1 MAKEGIRGINFMKKT
16 VFVWMIM
23 LCVLTVG
30 CANTAEEESAKD
42 IAEVTN
48 VADIGASWYE
58 ELQYYE
64 DFSELVIGE
73 KFPLKDGRFVQVT
86 EEKIITDRAE
96 LNYAERFGELDSKV
110 YLFYPSDEAL
120 YVLFETWAS
129 DYMHSLLL
137 YEVSG
142 DEIVLCQKMEG
153 SYIMSVQD
161 SSQIKIWAE
170 FNGPGRT
177 RKCYRGEGIYCIDSE
192 TKTLVL
198 AEDEWLYL
206 EDDSYRTVKGE
217 ELPVTINGKEAFLPI
232 GTKIRFVQT
241 DLKGTYLILLEE
253 TGEEAVLTYETDEK
267 GRYYIGG
274 KSAGLYFKYG
284 IYINEYTKDVIEID
298 NAIAEL
304 GDNTEVV
311 YREYTIQG
319 EKYDYKIEALYDV
332 ELDDESGW
340 DISVY
345 DGDTLIQKIHQDFA
359 YSMWVHA
366 EEHIYE
372 ADANFDGRMDLI
384 VRNGLEDVGDNFHSN
399 CYIGNADGT
408 FTECESFLDIKS
420 PWIDEENQAVCDYN
434 PGETYH
440 IEQVYQYDGKEF
452 VIVKTNHYYKDP
464 DTQEWILKES
474 HSIED
479 CITFEHLSSV
489 EGLSEEDRV
498 ELQRFAPI
506 FDDNTRIHLWTQED
520 RKEEGMFSL
529 HQIPSFYGDEIPG
542 FMDMYDYTI
551 ADVAADGKKDLI
563 MRFDDIGGSVFVV
576 CEENGE
582 YYMSYNSWRQM
593 QVVYENGLHMGSGGA
608 GFYVYSQLYFENGVF
623 REDYIAIHDSDTV
636 YVGNDE
642 YEVLFEGY
650 INEHEVSMEEF
661 AEWEATNIGNEV
673 HWYEVTMD
681 D

>member
-1 MAKEGIRGINFMKKT
+1 
-16 VFVWMIM
+16 MICM
-23 LCVLTVG
+23 LAVG
-30 CANTAEEESAKD
+30 CTATAEGEKAEETAKLT
-42 IAEVTN
+42 EVGE
-48 VADIGASWYE
+48 IGASWYAE
-58 ELQYYE
+58 SQFYK
-64 DFSELVIGE
+64 DFSELVVGE

-86 EEKIITDRAE
+86 DEKIVTDRAE
-96 LNYAERFGELDSKV
+96 FNFSECFGELDSKI
-110 YLFYPSDEAL
+110 YLFYPSDEKW
-120 YVLFETWAS
+120 YVLFETWAPS
-129 DYMHSLLL
+129 YLHCLLL
-137 YEVSG
+137 FEVCG
-142 DEIVLCQKMEG
+142 DDIVLCQRMEG
-153 SYIMSVQD
+153 AYIGSVQS
-161 SSQIKIWAE
+161 SSQIQIMGE
-170 FNGPGRT
+170 FYGLGRT
-177 RKCYRGEGIYCIDSE
+177 RKCDSAEGIYCIDSE
-192 TKTLVL
+192 SETLVL
-198 AEDEWLYL
+198 AEGEWLYL
-206 EDDSYRTVKGE
+206 EEDGFRTIKGE
-217 ELPVTINGKEAFLPI
+217 ELPVIINGRETTLPV

-241 DLKGTYLILLEE
+241 DLNGTYWILLEDTSE
-253 TGEEAVLTYETDEK
+253 KAILAYETDEK

-284 IYINEYTKDVIEID
+284 VYVDEYTKDMLEID
-298 NAIAEL
+298 SATAQLEEGSEI
-304 GDNTEVV
+304 V

-319 EKYDYKIEALYDV
+319 EKYDYQMEALYDV
-332 ELDDESGW
+332 ESEEESGW
-340 DISVY
+340 LISIY
-345 DGDTLIQKIHQDFA
+345 DGDTLIQTIHQEFK

-366 EEHIYE
+366 EEHIHE
-372 ADANFDGRMDLI
+372 ADVNFDGRMDLI
-384 VRNGLEDVGDNFHSN
+384 VRNGLEDVGGNFHSN

-408 FTECESFLDIKS
+408 FTECESFLSIKS
-420 PWIDEENQAVCDYN
+420 PWIDEANQAVCDYN

-474 HSIED
+474 HSKED

-489 EGLSEEDRV
+489 KGLSEEDSV

-506 FDDNTRIHLWTQED
+506 FDDKTKIHLWTQD
-520 RKEEGMFSL
+520 NKEEGMFSL
-529 HQIPSFYGDEIPG
+529 HQIPGFYGDEIPG

-551 ADVAADGKKDLI
+551 VDVTADGKKDLI

-576 CEENGE
+576 CEKNGE

-593 QVVYENGLHMGSGGA
+593 QFVYENGLHMGSGGA
-608 GFYVYSQLYFENGVF
+608 GNYVYSQLYFENGKF
-623 REDYIAIHDSDTV
+623 REDYIAIYDSDTV

-661 AEWEATNIGNEV
+661 AEWEAANIGNEV

>member
-58 ELQYYE
+58 ESQYYE

-96 LNYAERFGELDSKV
+96 LNYTERFGELDSKV

-120 YVLFETWAS
+120 YVIFETWAS

-137 YEVSG
+137 YEVSE

-206 EDDSYRTVKGE
+206 EDDSCRTVKGE

-399 CYIGNADGT
+399 CYIGNEDGT
-408 FTECESFLDIKS
+408 FTESESFLDIKS
-420 PWIDEENQAVCDYN
+420 PWIDEENQVIHDYD
-434 PGETYH
+434 PQETYWVEKIYRYDENEFLF
-440 IEQVYQYDGKEF
+440 IE
-452 VIVKTNHYYKDP
+452 TNRYEKDRE
-464 DTQEWILKES
+464 TQEWVLKEAYTR
-474 HSIED
+474 ED
-479 CITFEHLSSV
+479 CATYEHLLSA
-489 EGLSEEDRV
+489 EGLSEADKT
-498 ELQRFAPI
+498 ELQRFEAV
-506 FDDNTRIHLWTQED
+506 FDDDTEIHLMYGET
-520 RKEEGMFSL
+520 EEGFL
-529 HQIPSFYGDEIPG
+529 PFWQVPNLYGVDTPG
-542 FMDMYDYTI
+542 FLFLQDYTL
-551 ADVAADGKKDLI
+551 ADVTADGKKDLI
-563 MRFDDIGGSVFVV
+563 MRFSDIGGSVFVV

-582 YYMSYNSWRQM
+582 YYISYNSVRQM
-593 QVVYENGLHMGSGGA
+593 QIVYENGWHLGSGGA
-608 GFYVYSQLYFENGVF
+608 GTYVYSQLRFENGKF
-623 REDYIAIHDSDTV
+623 WEETIALHDARTV

-642 YEVLFEGY
+642 YEVLFDGHV
-650 INEHEVSMEEF
+650 NEQPVTLEEF
-661 AEWEATNIGNEV
+661 KAWEAENVGNEV
-673 HWYEVTMD
+673 SWYAVDMGE
-681 D
+681 

>member
-58 ELQYYE
+58 ESQYYE

-96 LNYAERFGELDSKV
+96 LNYTERFGELDSKV

-120 YVLFETWAS
+120 YVIFETWAS

-137 YEVSG
+137 YEVSE

-206 EDDSYRTVKGE
+206 EDDSCRTVKGE

-253 TGEEAVLTYETDEK
+253 TGEEAVLTYKTDEK

-399 CYIGNADGT
+399 CYIGNEDGT
-408 FTECESFLDIKS
+408 FTESESFLDIKS
-420 PWIDEENQAVCDYN
+420 PWIDEENQVIHDYD
-434 PGETYH
+434 PQETYWVEKIYRYDENEFLF
-440 IEQVYQYDGKEF
+440 IE
-452 VIVKTNHYYKDP
+452 TNRYEKDRE
-464 DTQEWILKES
+464 TQEWVLKEAYTR
-474 HSIED
+474 ED
-479 CITFEHLSSV
+479 CVTYEHLLSA
-489 EGLSEEDRV
+489 EGLSEADKT
-498 ELQRFAPI
+498 ELQRFEAV
-506 FDDNTRIHLWTQED
+506 FDDDTEIHLMYGET
-520 RKEEGMFSL
+520 EEGFL
-529 HQIPSFYGDEIPG
+529 PFWQVPNLYGVDTPG
-542 FMDMYDYTI
+542 FLFLRDYTL
-551 ADVAADGKKDLI
+551 ADVTADGKKDLI
-563 MRFDDIGGSVFVV
+563 MRFSDIGGSVFVV

-582 YYMSYNSWRQM
+582 YYMSYNSVRQM
-593 QVVYENGLHMGSGGA
+593 QIVYENGWHLGSGGA
-608 GFYVYSQLYFENGVF
+608 GTYVYSQLRFENGKF
-623 REDYIAIHDSDTV
+623 WEEIIALHDARTV

-642 YEVLFEGY
+642 YEVLFDGHV
-650 INEHEVSMEEF
+650 NEQPVTLEEF
-661 AEWEATNIGNEV
+661 KAWEAENVGNEV
-673 HWYEVTMD
+673 SWYAVDMGE
-681 D
+681 

>member
-1 MAKEGIRGINFMKKT
+1 MMC
-16 VFVWMIM
+16 M
-23 LCVLTVG
+23 LVVG
-30 CANTAEEESAKD
+30 CTATTEGEKAEETAKLT
-42 IAEVTN
+42 EVGE
-48 VADIGASWYE
+48 IGASWYAE
-58 ELQYYE
+58 SQFYK
-64 DFSELVIGE
+64 DFSELVVGE

-86 EEKIITDRAE
+86 GEKIVTDRAE
-96 LNYAERFGELDSKV
+96 FNFSERFGELDSKI
-110 YLFYPSDEAL
+110 YLFYPSDEKW
-120 YVLFETWAS
+120 YVLFETWAPS
-129 DYMHSLLL
+129 YLHCLLL
-137 YEVSG
+137 FEVCG
-142 DEIVLCQKMEG
+142 DEIVLCQRMEG
-153 SYIMSVQD
+153 AYIGSVQS
-161 SSQIKIWAE
+161 SSQIQIMGE
-170 FNGPGRT
+170 FYGLGRT
-177 RKCYRGEGIYCIDSE
+177 RKCDSAEGIYCIDSE
-192 TKTLVL
+192 TESLVL
-198 AEDEWLYL
+198 AEGEWLYL
-206 EDDSYRTVKGE
+206 EDDGFRTIKGE
-217 ELPVTINGKEAFLPI
+217 ELPVIINGRETTLPV

-241 DLKGTYLILLEE
+241 DLNGTYWILLEDTSE
-253 TGEEAVLTYETDEK
+253 KAVLAYETDEK

-284 IYINEYTKDVIEID
+284 VYVDEYTKDMLEID
-298 NAIAEL
+298 SATSQLE
-304 GDNTEVV
+304 DDTEIV

-319 EKYDYKIEALYDV
+319 EKYDYQIEALYDV
-332 ELDDESGW
+332 ALEDETGW
-340 DISVY
+340 LISIY
-345 DGDTLIQKIHQDFA
+345 DGDTLIQTIHQEFE

-384 VRNGLEDVGDNFHSN
+384 VRNGLEDVGGNFHSN

-408 FTECESFLDIKS
+408 FTECESFLSIKS
-420 PWIDEENQAVCDYN
+420 PWIDEANQVVCDYN
-434 PGETYH
+434 PSETYH

-489 EGLSEEDRV
+489 EGLSEADRV

-506 FDDNTRIHLWTQED
+506 FDDKTKIHLWTQED

-542 FMDMYDYTI
+542 FMDIYDYTI
-551 ADVAADGKKDLI
+551 VDVTADGKKDLI
-563 MRFDDIGGSVFVV
+563 MRLDDIGGSVFVV

-582 YYMSYNSWRQM
+582 YYMSYNSCRQM
-593 QVVYENGLHMGSGGA
+593 QFVYENGLHMGSSGA
-608 GFYVYSQLYFENGVF
+608 GNYAYCQLHFENGKF
-623 REDYIAIHDSDTV
+623 REDYIAIYDSDTV

-661 AEWEATNIGNEV
+661 AEWEAANIGNEV
-673 HWYEVTMD
+673 HWYDVTMD

>member
-1 MAKEGIRGINFMKKT
+1 LAKEGIRGIDFMKKI

-23 LCVLTVG
+23 LCVLTMG

-48 VADIGASWYE
+48 VADIGTSWYE
-58 ELQYYE
+58 ESQYYE

-86 EEKIITDRAE
+86 EEKIITDCTE
-96 LNYAERFGELDSKV
+96 LNYTERFGELDSKV

-137 YEVSG
+137 YEVSE

-192 TKTLVL
+192 AKTLVL

-206 EDDSYRTVKGE
+206 KDDSCRTVKGE

-399 CYIGNADGT
+399 CYIGNEDGT
-408 FTECESFLDIKS
+408 FTESESFLDIKS
-420 PWIDEENQAVCDYN
+420 PWIDEENQVIHDYD
-434 PGETYH
+434 PQETYWVEKIYRYDENEFLF
-440 IEQVYQYDGKEF
+440 IE
-452 VIVKTNHYYKDP
+452 TNRYEKDRE
-464 DTQEWILKES
+464 TQEWVLKEAYTR
-474 HSIED
+474 ED
-479 CITFEHLSSV
+479 CVTYEHLLSA
-489 EGLSEEDRV
+489 EGLSEADKT
-498 ELQRFAPI
+498 ELQRFEAV
-506 FDDNTRIHLWTQED
+506 FDDDTEIHLMYGET
-520 RKEEGMFSL
+520 EEGFL
-529 HQIPSFYGDEIPG
+529 PFWQVPNLYGVDTPG
-542 FMDMYDYTI
+542 FLFLQDYTL
-551 ADVAADGKKDLI
+551 ADVTADGKKDLI
-563 MRFDDIGGSVFVV
+563 MRFSDIGGSVFVV

-582 YYMSYNSWRQM
+582 YYMSYNSVRQM
-593 QVVYENGLHMGSGGA
+593 QIVYENGWHLGSGGA
-608 GFYVYSQLYFENGVF
+608 GTYVYSQLRFENGKF
-623 REDYIAIHDSDTV
+623 WEETIALHDARTV

-642 YEVLFEGY
+642 YEVLFDGHV
-650 INEHEVSMEEF
+650 NEQPVTLEEF
-661 AEWEATNIGNEV
+661 KAWEAENVGNEV
-673 HWYEVTMD
+673 SWYAVDMGE
-681 D
+681 

>member
-1 MAKEGIRGINFMKKT
+1 MAKEGIRGIDFMKKI

-23 LCVLTVG
+23 LCVLTMG
-30 CANTAEEESAKD
+30 CANTAEEESAND

-58 ELQYYE
+58 ESQFYE

-96 LNYAERFGELDSKV
+96 LNYTERFGELDSKV

-129 DYMHSLLL
+129 GYMHSLLL
-137 YEVSG
+137 YEISE

-192 TKTLVL
+192 TKTLTL

-206 EDDSYRTVKGE
+206 DDDSYRTVKGE

-241 DLKGTYLILLEE
+241 DLKGIYLILLEE

-384 VRNGLEDVGDNFHSN
+384 VRNGLEDVGGNFHSN
-399 CYIGNADGT
+399 CYIGNEDGT
-408 FTECESFLDIKS
+408 FTESESFLDIKS
-420 PWIDEENQAVCDYN
+420 PWIDEENQVIHDYD
-434 PGETYH
+434 PQETYWVEKIYRYDENEFLF
-440 IEQVYQYDGKEF
+440 IE
-452 VIVKTNHYYKDP
+452 TNRYEKDRE
-464 DTQEWILKES
+464 TQEWVLKEAYTR
-474 HSIED
+474 ED
-479 CITFEHLSSV
+479 CVTYEHLLSA
-489 EGLSEEDRV
+489 EGLSEADKT
-498 ELQRFAPI
+498 ELQRFEAV
-506 FDDNTRIHLWTQED
+506 FDDDTEIHLMYGET
-520 RKEEGMFSL
+520 EEGFL
-529 HQIPSFYGDEIPG
+529 PLQKVPDLYGVDTPG
-542 FMDMYDYTI
+542 FLFLQDYTLT
-551 ADVAADGKKDLI
+551 DVTADGKKDLI
-563 MRFDDIGGSVFVV
+563 MRFSDIGGSVFVV

-582 YYMSYNSWRQM
+582 YYMSYHSVRQM
-593 QVVYENGLHMGSGGA
+593 QIVYENGWHLGSGGA
-608 GFYVYSQLYFENGVF
+608 GTYVYSQLRFENGKF
-623 REDYIAIHDSDTV
+623 WEETIALHDARTV

-642 YEVLFEGY
+642 YEVLFDCHV
-650 INEHEVSMEEF
+650 NEQPVTLEEF
-661 AEWEATNIGNEV
+661 KAWEAENVGNEV
-673 HWYEVTMD
+673 SWYAVDMGE
-681 D
+681 